1 MKSRFFF
8 LVFYCIRRW
17 RPIHRISPFTHN
29 IKRHQI
35 QKKRHLLF
43 VNPLIFIFTIVKKK
57 KIPGKAES
65 FYFSD
70 RRNWRILENYL
81 HSLMAKGKDPN
92 FRNLELSWD
101 FAQLQK
107 KRWEVEFV
115 PRLDNVPFLYLCSAE
130 LFLCCV
136 IFIILWIRICTNSF
150 FTNWYRIN
158 NTYNGAR
165 NNFIQINYVNRCV
178 IEKFIKNNNSYFF

>member
-17 RPIHRISPFTHN
+17 GPIHRISPFTHN

-57 KIPGKAES
+57 IPGKAES
-65 FYFSD
+65 SYFSD
-70 RRNWRILENYL
+70 IRNWRILENYL

-115 PRLDNVPFLYLCSAE
+115 SRLDTKRTVFISLLCRPVSLLCYFYNFMNKDLHKLIFYKLILYKQYL
-130 LFLCCV
+130 
-136 IFIILWIRICTNSF
+136 
-150 FTNWYRIN
+150 
-158 NTYNGAR
+158 
-165 NNFIQINYVNRCV
+165 
-178 IEKFIKNNNSYFF
+178 